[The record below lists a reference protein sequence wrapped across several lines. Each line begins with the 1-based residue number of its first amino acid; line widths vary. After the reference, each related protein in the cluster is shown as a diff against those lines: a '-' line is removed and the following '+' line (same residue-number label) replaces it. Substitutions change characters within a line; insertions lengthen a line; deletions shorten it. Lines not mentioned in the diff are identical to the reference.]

1 MFFYEPKDLKTNM
14 SVLKKSGSLFVASLL
29 LIVLLVGVYVLNKKN
44 ASTTLNSSDSDFAV
58 EQIENITK
66 LFLADKSNQQV
77 TLSKNSDGIWMV
89 NNSFPARED
98 AVSNLLYTIQNMS
111 VKAPVAKA
119 AHNNIVKQ
127 IAAKHTKVEVYMNR
141 DAAPSKIFY
150 VSIPNQEHTGTY
162 MLKEGS
168 SVPFLM
174 HLEGFRGYLTTRFF
188 TNPKE
193 WRSTNIFNYGYG
205 DLESLQV
212 NYKGEPNESFGI
224 VKNQQN
230 GVVQYALTNQNN
242 EVVQNFDTLAVLQYL
257 KLYEKIHFEGFV
269 ENKSEQFI
277 DSVRLQEPFATYKTV
292 DVNGVTK
299 QVDCYLKAAPEG
311 GMDFEYN
318 EIEFDLDRFY
328 GIINQQ
334 DLVVLQYFVFD
345 PLKRKQSS
353 FVQQ

>member
-1 MFFYEPKDLKTNM
+1 MS
-14 SVLKKSGSLFVASLL
+14 SVLKKSGSLFVASIM

-44 ASTTLNSSDSDFAV
+44 ATSTLNSNDSDFAV

-77 TLSKNSDGIWMV
+77 TLSKNQEGIWMV
-89 NNSFPARED
+89 NNTFPARED
-98 AVSNLLYTIQNMS
+98 AISNLLYTIQNMS
-111 VKAPVAKA
+111 VKAPLAKA

-127 IAAKHTKVEVYMNR
+127 IAAKHTKVEVYLNNSNE
-141 DAAPSKIFY
+141 PNSIFY

-193 WRSTNIFNYGYG
+193 WRSTNIFNYGFG
-205 DLESLQV
+205 DIESLTV
-212 NYKGEPNESFGI
+212 SYSKEENESFGI
-224 VKNQQN
+224 VKNQQS
-230 GVVQYALTNQNN
+230 GIVKYLLTNQIGD
-242 EVVQNFDTLAVLQYL
+242 VVANFDTLNVLQYL

-269 ENKSEQFI
+269 ENKTAQFI
-277 DSVRLQEPFATYKTV
+277 DSVRLQTPFATIKTT
-292 DVNGVTK
+292 DVNGVSK

-311 GMDFEYN
+311 GMDFEGN
-318 EIEFDLDRFY
+318 ELEYDLDRFY

-345 PLKRKQSS
+345 PLTRKRSS
-353 FVQQ
+353 FVQP